1 MSNFCAVTIRNI
13 SILQGEKINNLIL
26 DNQLIYNVN
35 KKISSYSIDFLINN
49 NDLDLSDLIYNN
61 ICDTFCIISEDD
73 YISLIQLLYND
84 NKQLINYN
92 DNYYIIEI
100 QSHFKFNGDDKT
112 VETVREKFLNN
123 IQKKNDSQ

>member
-35 KKISSYSIDFLINN
+35 KKISTYSIDFLINN

-61 ICDTFCIISEDD
+61 ISDTFCIISEDD

-123 IQKKNDSQ
+123 IQKKK

>member
-35 KKISSYSIDFLINN
+35 KKISTYSIDFLINN

-61 ICDTFCIISEDD
+61 ISDTFCIISEDD